1 MANNP
6 KHKDNL
12 VNFKKG
18 QSGNPN
24 GRPRKTFRVIN
35 EQLKDGGIEP
45 LTRGQLI
52 EAYSLIFNSTEKE
65 LKDLAKNSETPY
77 AMRLIIGELNSS
89 RTRSKALQ
97 DYRDY
102 MFGKAQDKVDL
113 TTNGKDIN
121 IINLGAGT
129 KPTE

>member
-1 MANNP
+1 MANE
-6 KHKDNL
+6 DNL
-12 VNFKKG
+12 IPFEKG

-24 GRPRKTFRVIN
+24 GRPRKTFAVIN
-35 EQLKDGGIEP
+35 KQLKEQGIEE
-45 LTRGQLI
+45 LTKTALI

-65 LKDLAKNSETPY
+65 LENLAKDKETPY

-102 MFGKAQDKVDL
+102 MFGKAKDNVDH

-121 IINLGAGT
+121 IINLGMGE
-129 KPTE
+129 KPKE